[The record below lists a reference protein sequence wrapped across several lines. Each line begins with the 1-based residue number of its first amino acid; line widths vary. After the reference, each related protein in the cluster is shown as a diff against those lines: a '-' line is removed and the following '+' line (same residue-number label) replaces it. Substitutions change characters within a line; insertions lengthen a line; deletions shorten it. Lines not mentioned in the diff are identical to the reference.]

1 MRLKE
6 KEIEYTAWRI
16 LKKLK
21 EKDEIIF
28 FESEEPV
35 LDHLKRAI
43 AEDLLKE
50 DELNREVEERLSAHQ
65 DQIQRESMDYR
76 RMFQLVKRELAR
88 KKGIIL

>member
-21 EKDEIIF
+21 DKDEIIF
-28 FESEEPV
+28 LEGEEPV
-35 LDHLKRAI
+35 LEHLKKAI
-43 AEDLLKE
+43 TGDLLKE